1 MFDQDMRTQIAA
13 TAKSLNVLPA
23 ALLAVVEVESGGRMG
38 AKVNGRMEPMIRFEG
53 HYFHRLLPKALR
65 AIARDQR
72 LAHPRAG
79 NVTNPRHQARR
90 WTKLKQAIK
99 INRIA
104 ALSSVS
110 WGVGQVMGSHWQWL
124 GYGSVDV
131 LVQEARSGLSGQ
143 VRLMARFI
151 QKSGL
156 VAKLNSQDWAG
167 FARTYNGPGYRKNRY
182 DKKMAAAF
190 SRYQR
195 LLEDQGKIGG
205 DNSGEGEFF
214 RKKPILKMR
223 SRGRAVQFL
232 QRLISDK
239 SNTLLIDGKFGRQT
253 RMAVERFQEGNG
265 LIADGVVG
273 LMTWMQLSRQ
283 LKIFTED
290 PKPDPSKPKP
300 FALFVDFVFKIFRL

>member
-23 ALLAVVEVESGGRMG
+23 ALLAVVEVESGGRIG
-38 AKVNGRMEPMIRFEG
+38 AKVNGKMEPMIRFEG

-65 AIARDQR
+65 SIARNQR
-72 LAHPRAG
+72 LAHPRASK
-79 NVTNPRHQARR
+79 VVNPRNQARR

-124 GYGSVDV
+124 GYGSVDA

-151 QKSGL
+151 RKSGL
-156 VAKLNSQDWAG
+156 VDKLNSQDWAG
-167 FARTYNGPGYRKNRY
+167 FARTYNGPGYRENLY
-182 DKKMAAAF
+182 DHKIAAAF
-190 SRYQR
+190 FRYQQI
-195 LLEDQGKIGG
+195 L
-205 DNSGEGEFF
+205 EGERDVGSENHADDEFF
-214 RKKPILKMR
+214 TKKPSLKMR
-223 SRGRAVQFL
+223 SRGRAVRAL

-253 RMAVERFQEGNG
+253 RLAVERFQKEYG
-265 LIADGVVG
+265 LLVDGIVG
-273 LMTWMQLSRQ
+273 AITWMQLSKKSKGMVVRQ
-283 LKIFTED
+283 KTVGRKAGFFSTIA
-290 PKPDPSKPKP
+290 K
-300 FALFVDFVFKIFRL
+300 FAFKIFKL

>member
-1 MFDQDMRTQIAA
+1 MFDQDMRTQIAV

-23 ALLAVVEVESGGRMG
+23 ALLAVVEVESGGRIG

-53 HYFHRLLPKALR
+53 HYFHRLLPKSLR
-65 AIARDQR
+65 SIARNLR
-72 LAHPRAG
+72 LAHPQAG
-79 NVTNPRHQARR
+79 KVSNPRHQARR
-90 WTKLKQAIK
+90 WIKLKQAIK

-124 GYGSVDV
+124 GYGSVDA

-167 FARTYNGPGYRKNRY
+167 FARTYNGPGFRKNQY
-182 DKKMAAAF
+182 DRKLAAAF
-190 SRYQR
+190 DRYQR
-195 LLEDQGKIGG
+195 TLEGHGSVENYVTTDV
-205 DNSGEGEFF
+205 EFF
-214 RKKPILKMR
+214 NKKPLLKMR
-223 SRGRAVQFL
+223 SRGRAVTML

-239 SNTLLIDGKFGRQT
+239 SNTLLVDGKFGRQT
-253 RMAVERFQEGNG
+253 RLAVERFQMKNG
-265 LIADGVVG
+265 MFVDGIVG
-273 LMTWMQLSRQ
+273 AMTWAQLSQQVKPFFERQ
-283 LKIFTED
+283 KPVIRKMTLFNAFVGFLRKIF
-290 PKPDPSKPKP
+290 K
-300 FALFVDFVFKIFRL
+300 L

>member
-1 MFDQDMRTQIAA
+1 MFDQDMRTQIAV

-23 ALLAVVEVESGGRMG
+23 ALLTVVEVESGGRIG

-65 AIARDQR
+65 QIARNQR

-79 NVTNPRHQARR
+79 RVTNPRHQARR
-90 WTKLKQAIK
+90 WIKLKQAIK

-124 GYGSVDV
+124 GYGSVDA

-167 FARTYNGPGYRKNRY
+167 FARTYNGPGFRKNQY
-182 DKKMAAAF
+182 DIKLAAAF
-190 SRYQR
+190 ARYQII
-195 LLEDQGKIGG
+195 LEGQGDVGNG
-205 DNSGEGEFF
+205 NSAEEEFF
-214 RKKPILKMR
+214 RKKPLLKMR
-223 SRGRAVQFL
+223 SRGRAVRVL
-232 QRLISDK
+232 QRLISDEG
-239 SNTLLIDGKFGRQT
+239 NTLLVDGKFGRQT
-253 RMAVERFQEGNG
+253 RLAVERFQKKNG
-265 LIADGVVG
+265 LFVDGIVG
-273 LMTWMQLSRQ
+273 VKTWVQLSQQTQNFSDRQ
-283 LKIFTED
+283 KPAVGKFNSFSSFFDFILKIF
-290 PKPDPSKPKP
+290 K
-300 FALFVDFVFKIFRL
+300 L